1 MPRSGAANA
10 ADKPKRGRGRPAE
23 PGLRE
28 ERRRAIVRS
37 AYAVLT
43 ERGYERTS
51 ISDIA
56 RHAEVG
62 QGTVYRYFDSKRD
75 LLDHVFD
82 YAVAKTVRALD
93 VESVGVTGST
103 DHGTVPGLIDVFG
116 RRLFDLVDEDPAIL
130 RLITVESSAID
141 PELRHRVI
149 GLVATLDAELTK
161 RFQAS
166 ASEPSRTADR
176 DLFGLLGRL
185 VIGMIGPG
193 VAMSIDGETAADRR
207 ALVLSTAVAIA
218 DRGLLSDADGT
229 QDGHA

>member
-1 MPRSGAANA
+1 ME
-10 ADKPKRGRGRPAE
+10 K
-23 PGLRE
+23 
-28 ERRRAIVRS
+28 
-37 AYAVLT
+37 
-43 ERGYERTS
+43 
-51 ISDIA
+51 
-56 RHAEVG
+56 
-62 QGTVYRYFDSKRD
+62 
-75 LLDHVFD
+75 
-82 YAVAKTVRALD
+82 
-93 VESVGVTGST
+93 
-103 DHGTVPGLIDVFG
+103 
-116 RRLFDLVDEDPAIL
+116 LFDLVDNDPALL

-185 VIGMIGPG
+185 VIGMSGPG
-193 VAMSIDGETAADRR
+193 VAMSINGETATDQR

-218 DRGLLSDADGT
+218 DRGLLSDADGAQDGT

>member
-28 ERRRAIVRS
+28 ERRREIVRS

-56 RHAEVG
+56 RHAKVG

-93 VESVGVTGST
+93 VDSATATGA
-103 DHGTVPGLIDVFG
+103 TVHETVLGLIDVFG
-116 RRLFDLVDEDPAIL
+116 GRLFDLVDRDPAIL

-149 GLVATLDAELTK
+149 GLVAAMDAELTK

-166 ASEPSRTADR
+166 APEPSGTAAPDS
-176 DLFGLLGRL
+176 FGLVGRL

-193 VAMSIDGETAADRR
+193 IAMSIDGETAHDRR
-207 ALVLSTAVAIA
+207 ALVLSTAIAIA
-218 DRGLLSDADGT
+218 DRGLLDDADDT